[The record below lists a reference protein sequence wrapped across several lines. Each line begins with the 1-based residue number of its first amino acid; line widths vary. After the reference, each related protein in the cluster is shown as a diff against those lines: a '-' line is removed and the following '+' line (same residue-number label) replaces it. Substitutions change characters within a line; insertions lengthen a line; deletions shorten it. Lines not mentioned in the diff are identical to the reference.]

1 MNYSTSTNNVVGKFE
16 TELEWKKE
24 ELLLEE
30 EEFWLRK
37 KRMEFERRFESV
49 GADEVDA
56 RGVQL
61 ESPYKPQAN
70 LMPSAGDVVQV
81 IESSL
86 KSLIMGI
93 SLPKIEVNYFDG
105 SPQHYHK
112 FVRNV
117 EGSVADRIADDN
129 QKLSYLLYYCRGKA
143 REAIEHCSL
152 LPKGDG
158 YHEALRI
165 LRHQFGRPHDVI
177 RAVSQAVFVGPR
189 ISSGDV
195 ESLSSL
201 ARWMR
206 SCEVTMTPLG
216 NAAELN
222 SPNDLVRMTDRLP
235 RTLQEK

>member
-1 MNYSTSTNNVVGKFE
+1 MNYSTSTNNVFGKFK
-16 TELEWKKE
+16 TELEWKVE
-24 ELLLEE
+24 ELMLEE
-30 EEFWLRK
+30 EEFRLRK

-49 GADEVDA
+49 LADEVEA

-70 LMPSAGDVVQV
+70 LMPSEVDAVQA

-86 KSLIMGI
+86 KLLIMGN
-93 SLPKIEVNYFDG
+93 SLPKIEVNCFDG

-112 FVRNV
+112 FVRNS
-117 EGSVADRIADDN
+117 EDSVADQIADNN
-129 QKLSYLLYYCRGKA
+129 QKLFYLLYYCRGKA

-177 RAVSQAVFVGPR
+177 RAVSG
-189 ISSGDV
+189 ICWS
-195 ESLSSL
+195 
-201 ARWMR
+201 
-206 SCEVTMTPLG
+206 
-216 NAAELN
+216 
-222 SPNDLVRMTDRLP
+222 
-235 RTLQEK
+235 